1 MSIKKLNID
10 NAKIFNDAINLS
22 LEKLYNLI
30 QCKDPNIF
38 CLDNF
43 VSDKELNKAGYQV
56 YRTLLYDQIFEEQ
69 RQRAVEHNKEV
80 QDKIDALK
88 EEVKQLGSDMAP
100 KDYPE
105 PYKTRWDKLQD
116 WKKWEGSYPFN
127 EENVKEFAE
136 FCEQS
141 GGFEI
146 Y

>member
-1 MSIKKLNID
+1 MKVFVTGCAGLLGANYTRHLLHNGHEVVGIDNLSGGYKAFLAKGEKFEFVKLN
-10 NAKIFNDAINLS
+10 
-22 LEKLYNLI
+22 LEKRKKVAQL
-30 QCKDPNIF
+30 
-38 CLDNF
+38 
-43 VSDKELNKAGYQV
+43 
-56 YRTLLYDQIFEEQ
+56 FEEQ

-88 EEVKQLGSDMAP
+88 EEVKQFGSDMAP

>member
-1 MSIKKLNID
+1 
-10 NAKIFNDAINLS
+10 
-22 LEKLYNLI
+22 
-30 QCKDPNIF
+30 
-38 CLDNF
+38 
-43 VSDKELNKAGYQV
+43 
-56 YRTLLYDQIFEEQ
+56 
-69 RQRAVEHNKEV
+69 
-80 QDKIDALK
+80 
-88 EEVKQLGSDMAP
+88 MAP